1 MPFQKKVQ
9 CLRDITNKV
18 ISIRIASF
26 CVSTEMVVADD
37 GSLGSLKSEKALSR
51 MLLDLPGVLVDTL
64 IYTAIKTLLEDEDR
78 SQGLQEVDGTGPMS
92 HVPCPRPP
100 RCPQTPAAGNQLS
113 PGPRPGVHK
122 GDIMPACHIFLAAL
136 N

>member
-1 MPFQKKVQ
+1 MKSRYVIMPFQKKVQ

-92 HVPCPRPP
+92 HVP
-100 RCPQTPAAGNQLS
+100 GL
-113 PGPRPGVHK
+113 
-122 GDIMPACHIFLAAL
+122 LAAL
-136 N
+136 RLLPQETSSHLDLSQGLTKVI